1 MSVITRCSPSIL
13 WAAVCATAV
22 AQGSITSPKEF
33 FGFDIGDDYQ
43 LATYRQFAAY
53 WQKLDRQSDRMV
65 VRSIGRTEE
74 GRDQLMAIVSSPDN
88 LKRLEEYRALSKRLA
103 LAKDLSPEEARKIS
117 IRAKAVVW
125 IDGGLHA
132 TETLC
137 PHMLIESVYRL
148 LTANDPET
156 LRILDD
162 CIILFVHANPDGM
175 ELVSSWYMQSQDPK
189 RRTYATIPRLYQ
201 KYIGHDNNRD
211 FYAVTQAETRNMCR
225 VLYHEWFPQIVYNH
239 HQSGPPGTVLFAPP
253 FRDPFNYHF
262 DPMLVTGIERVG
274 AAMHDRFARE
284 NKPGA
289 TLREGASF
297 STWWN
302 GGLRTTA
309 YFHNMI
315 GLLTETI
322 GSPTPMR
329 IPFVAERQIPSGN
342 LPFPVTPQ
350 VWHFRDS
357 IEYSHTANL
366 AVLDFASRNRD
377 QLLYGIYEM
386 GRRSI
391 QRGSQ
396 DSWTITPKKVARV
409 PADAGEGAL
418 QLLRQPDA
426 RDPRAYVIPADQPD
440 FPTAVRLVNSLI
452 WNGIEVQIA
461 THDFS
466 IGDRNYPKGTIV
478 VPTAQAFRPHILDM
492 FEPQDYPDDFVM
504 PGAPPTP
511 PYDIA
516 GWTLAWQ
523 MGVQFDRILEPV
535 VGPLRPR
542 TEPIAT
548 PPGAM
553 YDTAGA
559 SWFAIDHR
567 INNGFALTNRLLSE
581 LQVVAWSPQPLSV
594 GDRELP
600 AGALLVEKSPK
611 AEAIV
616 RRAAR
621 ELGITVWGL
630 KEAPREAWR
639 LAPTRVALL
648 DRYGGSMESGW
659 IRWILEQ
666 FEFPYRLVFPPELD
680 AGNLQAAAD
689 VLILPSGSLS
699 PGRRIAPDDVPP
711 EWRPKLGGFS
721 QDRTIPPLRKFLEQG
736 GRIVAIGDSTRIA
749 GMLGLPLRNALVERS
764 DGGEPRPLP
773 RSQFYIPGSLLEVR
787 LDSALPVNFG
797 LPERL
802 DVLFD
807 QSPAFDIA
815 PDDSGALLRI
825 GWYDSATPL
834 RSGWAWGQERL
845 KGTVAMAEAQV
856 GRGRLYLFGP
866 EITFRGQSHQAFKL
880 LFNALLMPEEGR
892 KPIERTGPG
901 RRPGV

>member
-1 MSVITRCSPSIL
+1 MSWPKRVGLIAL
-13 WAAVCATAV
+13 GVAAVVRAFG
-22 AQGSITSPKEF
+22 QGPVTSPKDF
-33 FGFDIGDDYQ
+33 FGFEIGDDYH
-43 LATYRQFAAY
+43 LATYSQFAAY
-53 WQKLDRQSDRMV
+53 WRKLDRQSDRMI

-74 GRDQLMAIVSSPDN
+74 GRDQLMAIVSSPQN
-88 LKRLEEYRALSKRLA
+88 LARLEEYRGFAKRLA
-103 LAKDLSPEEARKIS
+103 LAKDLKPEEAREIAT
-117 IRAKAVVW
+117 RAKAVVW

-148 LTANDPET
+148 ITANDSET
-156 LRILDD
+156 LRILND
-162 CIILFVHANPDGM
+162 CIVLFVHANPDGM
-175 ELVSSWYMQSQDPK
+175 ELVSSWYMQEGDPE

-289 TLREGASF
+289 TMRTGASY

-322 GSPTPMR
+322 GSPTPMQ
-329 IPFVAERQIPSGN
+329 IPFVAQRQIPSGN
-342 LPFPVTPQ
+342 LPFPIPPRL
-350 VWHFRDS
+350 WRFRDS

-366 AVLDFASRNRD
+366 AVLDFASRHRD

-391 QRGSQ
+391 ERGTR
-396 DSWTITPKKVARV
+396 DSWTITPKTVAR
-409 PADAGEGAL
+409 ASSGAGEDAMRRI
-418 QLLRQPDA
+418 LLPET
-426 RDPRAYVIPADQPD
+426 RDPRAYVIPSDQPD
-440 FPTAVRLVNSLI
+440 FPTAVRFVNSLI
-452 WNGIEVQIA
+452 WNGIEVQVA
-461 THDFS
+461 DGAFS
-466 IGDRNYPKGTIV
+466 IGERSYPKGTV
-478 VPTAQAFRPHILDM
+478 VVHTAQAFRPHILDM
-492 FEPQDYPDDFVM
+492 FEPQDHPDDIVT

-523 MGVQFDRILEPV
+523 MGVRFDRILEPV
-535 VGPLRPR
+535 SVRFPSR
-542 TEPIAT
+542 TEPIPT

-553 YDTAGA
+553 HDSSSTKWYAV
-559 SWFAIDHR
+559 DHR
-567 INNGFALTNRLLSE
+567 INNGFVLTNRLLAKSQE
-581 LQVVAWSPQPLSV
+581 VAWAPEPLPV
-594 GDRELP
+594 QGGTLP
-600 AGALLVEKSPK
+600 RGALLIRKSP
-611 AEAIV
+611 EAQSIV
-616 RRAAR
+616 RRATE
-621 ELGITVWGL
+621 ELGITAWGL
-630 KEAPREAWR
+630 EEAPAQRWR
-639 LAPTRVALL
+639 LSPTRVALW

-680 AGNLQAAAD
+680 AGSLDTFAD
-689 VLILPSGSLS
+689 VLILPSGALGA
-699 PGRRIAPDDVPP
+699 GRPIAPTDVPA
-711 EWRPKLGGFS
+711 EFRSRLGQIS
-721 QDRTIPPLRKFLEQG
+721 QDRTVPQLRRFLERG
-736 GRIVAIGDSTRIA
+736 GRVVAIGDSTDLA
-749 GMLGLPLRNALVERS
+749 EMLGLPVADALVERR
-764 DGGEPRPLP
+764 DGAEPRPLP
-773 RSQFYIPGSLLEVR
+773 RTQFYIPGSLLEVR
-787 LDSALPVNFG
+787 LDPALPVTFG

-802 DVLFD
+802 DVMFYR
-807 QSPAFDIA
+807 SPAFRIPADDPRAPARIA
-815 PDDSGALLRI
+815 
-825 GWYDSATPL
+825 WYDSPTPL

-845 KGTVAMAEAQV
+845 EGTVAMAEASV
-856 GRGRLYLFGP
+856 GKGRLYLFGP
-866 EITFRGQSHQAFKL
+866 EITFRGQPHQAFKL
-880 LFNALLMPEEGR
+880 LFNAMLMPAEGR
-892 KPIERTGPG
+892 
-901 RRPGV
+901 